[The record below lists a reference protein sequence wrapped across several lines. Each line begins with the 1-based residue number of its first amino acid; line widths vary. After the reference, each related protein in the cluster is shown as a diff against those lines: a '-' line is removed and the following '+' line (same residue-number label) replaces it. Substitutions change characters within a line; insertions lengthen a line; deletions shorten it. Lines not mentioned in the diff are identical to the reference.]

1 MGVSH
6 GRGTITSGKFRDE
19 GYQKSLNYLNKFGLF
34 WEILTKFQ
42 ELYWERC
49 VLTENRYFPRVE
61 KVIGQP
67 IAQLFAQ
74 ADEKDKDEADG
85 FMPECCNVRPG
96 SWGMRQQ
103 RG

>member
-1 MGVSH
+1 MCAVLGVPCGRGQEPRVGVSH

-74 ADEKDKDEADG
+74 ADEIVSNDL
-85 FMPECCNVRPG
+85 
-96 SWGMRQQ
+96 
-103 RG
+103 